1 MPERHATLELTQ
13 HTEKPEPIVNL
24 KFKGETILTISLK
37 EDDHGIGVRVVS
49 LYRLQT
55 NPINGGAPGGGV
67 DISAVVEGAGHAPR
81 HH

>member
-24 KFKGETILTISLK
+24 KFKGQTVLTISLK
-37 EDDHGIGVRVVS
+37 EDANGIGVRLVS
-49 LYRLQT
+49 MYRLQT
-55 NPINGGAPGGGV
+55 SQINGGAPGGGV
-67 DISAVVEGAGHAPR
+67 DIIAVVEGAGHAAP